1 MSPLQVLLPLTDQ
14 TFKNHCLYFLST
26 PSKSLSS
33 CGCASNKEK
42 EMVTRYRAEQYV
54 IFVTIIRILS
64 KSEDFSF
71 NFSSIFSYFL
81 SHCLPHLCSRLIF
94 SPVSSVSWQHLSD
107 TGFLS
112 LVRLALPLSARLCA
126 SFFLKQRMFFFFS
139 FQEVI
144 LQ

>member
-1 MSPLQVLLPLTDQ
+1 MLLPLTDQ

-42 EMVTRYRAEQYV
+42 EMVTRYRAVQYV
-54 IFVTIIRILS
+54 IFVIIIRILS
-64 KSEDFSF
+64 KSQDFSF

-81 SHCLPHLCSRLIF
+81 SHCLCSRLISF
-94 SPVSSVSWQHLSD
+94 PVSSVSWQLLSD

-112 LVRLALPLSARLCA
+112 LVRLALPLSVCLCA
-126 SFFLKQRMFFFFS
+126 SFFLKQQKKIFS